1 MDRTDGDWQLIAR
14 DWWRTPVEGASWAD
28 VERARPADGGGE
40 EAVWP
45 PAPRPRGPLVHLR
58 PGEPAGSRRPADD
71 MRLSS
76 ELPGVRGA
84 GDVLADYEAAV
95 GFDDGAPRWDRP
107 LRAGGAD
114 AGPWRELVDALAGLG
129 AAAAAFDA
137 PTRSATPADG
147 DDELFDGASPAASS
161 SGSLHRSTST
171 LSSLDFSELHGSSRA
186 SSWSVPAT
194 PKVAPVD
201 VVVESP
207 EQELHDP
214 LSSSPRRTITA
225 SPQLIPPSPAVPPK
239 TPPSP
244 APSFTFP
251 TLDVKIIKDDQGFYS
266 QVEDVARPQADALL
280 PPFLHDTRRR
290 RPQSKTRAIVD
301 SLRSPAMHDSGYG
314 KIGVVRNGRKSSGTV
329 DALELPTPSTSASP
343 SGASALS
350 APSPSSSSR
359 DSSRSSSERR
369 SLSEDEGWYE
379 SSPAPAPARPQS
391 PPRPSLTTQR
401 HEHAEAARERF
412 LALHRARFE
421 PPSPPPPPVEEEQ
434 PQQYQRSTSAGSQQ
448 SAPSSQKGS
457 KHTRSA
463 SKSSR
468 KHRRSGSKSVS
479 VPTPAPP
486 PEPVP
491 VPAPSSHPIFY
502 PGYGA
507 FMPQAAYGPMYGA
520 PMPPQPPAQPLFV
533 PQYAPPQA
541 MYAPALPP
549 PLLSPSMAMKPHMIK
564 FMSPMNV
571 PAVPRMRAA

>member
-1 MDRTDGDWQLIAR
+1 MAASDGDWQVIAR
-14 DWWRTPVEGASWAD
+14 DWWRTPVEGATWVDA
-28 VERARPADGGGE
+28 ERKQGGDGSE

-45 PAPRPRGPLVHLR
+45 PAPRARGPLVHIR
-58 PGEPAGSRRPADD
+58 AGEPCGSSSRRSADD
-71 MRLSS
+71 MRLST

-84 GDVLADYEAAV
+84 SDVLADYEAAV
-95 GFDDGAPRWDRP
+95 GFDDGPKWDKP
-107 LRAGGAD
+107 LRTDGLD
-114 AGPWRELVDALAGLG
+114 ASLWRELVDALTYV
-129 AAAAAFDA
+129 DA
-137 PTRSATPADG
+137 PTRTTTPADGNSDG
-147 DDELFDGASPAASS
+147 DDELLFDESSPATSS
-161 SGSLHRSTST
+161 TGSLHRSTST
-171 LSSLDFSELHGSSRA
+171 LSSLDFSELQGSSHT

-225 SPQLIPPSPAVPPK
+225 SPIPSS
-239 TPPSP
+239 TSP

-251 TLDVKIIKDDQGFYS
+251 TLDVPAVKIIKDDQGFYS
-266 QVEDVARPQADALL
+266 QVDDGTSDSLL
-280 PPFLHDTRRR
+280 PPFLHDVAARRR

-301 SLRSPAMHDSGYG
+301 SLRNPAMHDSGYG
-314 KIGVVRNGRKSSGTV
+314 KIGMVRSGRKTSGTV
-329 DALELPTPSTSASP
+329 DPLELPTPSSSASS
-343 SGASALS
+343 SGAGSLDV
-350 APSPSSSSR
+350 PTPSSSSR

-369 SLSEDEGWYE
+369 SLSDDDGWFE
-379 SSPAPAPARPQS
+379 TSPAPAPARPQS
-391 PPRPSLTTQR
+391 PQRPSLTTQR

-412 LALHRARFE
+412 LALNRARFE
-421 PPSPPPPPVEEEQ
+421 PPTPPTQPAEEEQ
-434 PQQYQRSTSAGSQQ
+434 PQQHQRSTSAGSQQ
-448 SAPSSQKGS
+448 SPSSSQKG
-457 KHTRSA
+457 KHSRSA
-463 SKSSR
+463 SKTSR

-479 VPTPAPP
+479 VSTPAAP

-491 VPAPSSHPIFY
+491 VPPPTSHPIFY

-564 FMSPMNV
+564 FMSPMT
-571 PAVPRMRAA
+571 AVPRMRN